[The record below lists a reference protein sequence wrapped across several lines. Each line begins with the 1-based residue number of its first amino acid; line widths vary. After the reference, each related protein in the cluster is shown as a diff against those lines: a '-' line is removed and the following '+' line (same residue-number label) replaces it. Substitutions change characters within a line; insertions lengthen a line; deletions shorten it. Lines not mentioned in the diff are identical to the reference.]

1 MPSCSPANEI
11 LNVKGTRMV
20 SRGDKVE
27 IGNSGVRTSV
37 DSPFVVAMEI
47 KDKGADEASQQR
59 EALLRLL
66 VSEVRDYAI
75 LILDPEGRIAS
86 WNAGAERIKG
96 YAAEEIIGQH
106 FSRFY
111 PAEDVAR
118 GQPAYALKLAIER
131 GRFEVEGWRVRKDG
145 SRFWASVVIIA
156 LRDDTGR
163 LHGFG
168 KITRD
173 ITERKESEQTQA
185 RLLAILKAAPD
196 FIGIADAK
204 DAHILYVNPAGR
216 KMTGLGE
223 QEDVTKL
230 QIADVHP
237 KWTNQML
244 RDRILPA
251 TIRNGYWMG
260 ECAFLHRDGHEI
272 PVLMAVH
279 AHKTMSGEVEL
290 FSTIS
295 RDIAERKRREHE
307 LKQRTIELEL
317 ANLELETFSYSV
329 SHDLC
334 APLRNIEGF
343 GQALLE
349 DYAEKLDPDVR
360 DYVERV
366 RSATHRMRVL
376 IDDLLNLARVTKTP
390 MRRAKVDLSAMARSI
405 AKKLQKD
412 DAARSVTF
420 VIQDGLVTDGD
431 SQLLLVVMENLL
443 SNAWKY
449 TSTHDQARIEFGCSQ
464 QNGRQTYFVR
474 DDGVGFDP
482 RYADRL
488 FRAFQR
494 LHSTEEFPGTGVGL
508 ATVQRIIQR
517 HGGQVW
523 GEGKVENGATFYFVV
538 ERRLSSGSR

>member
-1 MPSCSPANEI
+1 M
-11 LNVKGTRMV
+11 
-20 SRGDKVE
+20 
-27 IGNSGVRTSV
+27 
-37 DSPFVVAMEI
+37 DSPFVVPMEI
-47 KDKGADEASQQR
+47 KDKRAEEALQQR
-59 EALLRLL
+59 EELLRLL

-75 LILDPEGRIAS
+75 LTLDPEGRIAS

-111 PAEDVAR
+111 PAEDVER
-118 GQPAYALKLAIER
+118 GKPAYELKVAIER
-131 GRFEVEGWRVRKDG
+131 GRFENEGWRVRKDG
-145 SRFWASVVIIA
+145 SRFWASVVIVV
-156 LRDDTGR
+156 LRDETGR
-163 LHGFG
+163 LRGFG

-173 ITERKESEQTQA
+173 ITERKESEQTHA

-230 QIADVHP
+230 KIADVHP

-244 RDRILPA
+244 CDRILPA
-251 TIRNGYWMG
+251 AIRDGFWMG

-272 PVLMAVH
+272 PVSMAVH
-279 AHKTMSGEVEL
+279 AHKSMSGEVEL

-295 RDIAERKRREHE
+295 RDIAERKRREEE
-307 LKQRTIELEL
+307 LKQRTNELEL
-317 ANLELETFSYSV
+317 ANQELETFSYSV

-343 GQALLE
+343 SQALLE
-349 DYAEKLDPDVR
+349 DYADKLDPDVR

-366 RSATHRMRVL
+366 RAATKRMTVL
-376 IDDLLNLARVTKTP
+376 IDALLNLAHVTRTP
-390 MRRAKVDLSAMARSI
+390 MRRAKVDLSAMAKSI

-412 DAARSVTF
+412 SPARSVTF
-420 VIQDGLVTDGD
+420 VIQDGLAIDGD

-443 SNAWKY
+443 GNAWKY

-482 RYADRL
+482 RYAGRL

-508 ATVQRIIQR
+508 ATVQRIIHR
-517 HGGQVW
+517 HGGQIW